1 MLVGKAP
8 GYRSSFG
15 HGKIELISASIE
27 GILISIAGGM
37 IIYEAIKRLLVPDE
51 IQKVD
56 IGIYIIAISGVLNY
70 LMGWYSIHIGKKYN
84 SIALVAGGKHLQS
97 DTYSTIGLVVGLIL
111 LYFTKITWIDSAMAL
126 IFGSII
132 IITGISILRKTTDNL
147 LDRADINL
155 LKDLAD
161 TLNHNRKPEWIDI
174 HNVKVLKSGTSLY
187 MDCDLTIPGTITL
200 IKVIVS
206 ELSCRRY

>member
-1 MLVGKAP
+1 
-8 GYRSSFG
+8 
-15 HGKIELISASIE
+15 
-27 GILISIAGGM
+27 
-37 IIYEAIKRLLVPDE
+37 
-51 IQKVD
+51 
-56 IGIYIIAISGVLNY
+56 
-70 LMGWYSIHIGKKYN
+70 
-84 SIALVAGGKHLQS
+84 
-97 DTYSTIGLVVGLIL
+97 
-111 LYFTKITWIDSAMAL
+111 MAL

-187 MDCDLTIPGTITL
+187 MDCDLTIPWYYNIDQGHRIGAQLQKVLNDKYSEHAVLNIHLDPCNILRVRNVANVCVRIARIANKSL
-200 IKVIVS
+200 IRLRKS
-206 ELSCRRY
+206 MSRRLSAMKWNVMSKRKMIN